1 MKSCKIFP
9 HKNNKIRV
17 KMKNGI
23 VISAILLQFVAASSF
38 AQINLSSMDVA
49 SSDSLQRCKI
59 RHFSPGNSG
68 LKKVWN
74 LSGKLSSNR
83 SDKVM
88 ITKDSTDIVSVSM
101 PSCILYYHTVPDSI
115 VLIGNCDYNYKNK

>member
-23 VISAILLQFVAASSF
+23 VISAILLQFVVASSF

-49 SSDSLQRCKI
+49 SSDSLQRCNI

-68 LKKVWN
+68 LKKVWK

-88 ITKDSTDIVSVSM
+88 ITKDSTDIVIRFHAKLHS
-101 PSCILYYHTVPDSI
+101 ILSYSSRFNSSDWQ
-115 VLIGNCDYNYKNK
+115 